1 MYSCTGRVFIREK
14 ERSGGNV
21 SNESDNDEK
30 PVALYVSSGQVQINE
45 FSVSVGENW
54 LRAGGGSGVYTVYSS
69 DVDIVK
75 AEISKDVITLKAY

>member
-1 MYSCTGRVFIREK
+1 M
-14 ERSGGNV
+14 
-21 SNESDNDEK
+21 
-30 PVALYVSSGQVQINE
+30 QINE